1 MSSSAIAQTVLPR
14 FSIGVLEDTQPL
26 SDEALLEMSLSK
38 PSAFEALV
46 TRYQSQFLSRAQ
58 AVLRDR
64 DRAEDVVQETFVR
77 IYRFAPRFS
86 AAQGNFRSWSLTIL
100 MNVARTHYQK
110 TARDRGHTAPLEP
123 EHYESL
129 ADNSIHAKEGNEAY
143 AKEVVTKALAHAPA
157 VPVAVIVDEAVTV
170 GLKVGLGDTVIVAV
184 SVGVT
189 EKQGAVDFDDLIVR
203 CVEMLENNRNI
214 REKYQNFFTHIHIDE
229 YQDTNNAQYKFSK
242 LLVNPNTN
250 NICVVGDTDQNIYS
264 WRGANL
270 KNIMTFEKDFP
281 GTKVILLEENY
292 RSTGNILSL
301 ANNAIKKNT
310 VRKEKNLFTR
320 SGAGEEIEI
329 LPSFDEESEAEWVA
343 TKAKELI
350 SNGAK
355 PNQIAVLYRTNF
367 QSRIMEEMM
376 LRNDVP
382 YTVLGTKFFERK
394 EVKDILSYLK
404 AALNPKSQPDLKRVF
419 DTPKKGIGKTTIAKL
434 FAGEQLPAAASKK
447 VQGVFD
453 FLKTINEM
461 LEHEPLSDV
470 MNYILVE
477 SGLEKELKDDGEDGM
492 VRLANISELVTLAQK
507 YDHLPYDQNIES
519 FFELASLSSDQDDD
533 KKENEGVRLMTI
545 HASKG
550 LEFDYVFIVGLEE
563 DLFPSKNFSG
573 KTKSKEEGEEERRLF
588 YVAVTRARKKLFLTY
603 AEMRTIF
610 GQRNIAPPSQFLSD
624 IDPNATIYH
633 DVYYKQNNGR
643 VFYI

>member
-1 MSSSAIAQTVLPR
+1 
-14 FSIGVLEDTQPL
+14 
-26 SDEALLEMSLSK
+26 
-38 PSAFEALV
+38 
-46 TRYQSQFLSRAQ
+46 
-58 AVLRDR
+58 
-64 DRAEDVVQETFVR
+64 
-77 IYRFAPRFS
+77 
-86 AAQGNFRSWSLTIL
+86 
-100 MNVARTHYQK
+100 
-110 TARDRGHTAPLEP
+110 
-123 EHYESL
+123 
-129 ADNSIHAKEGNEAY
+129 
-143 AKEVVTKALAHAPA
+143 
-157 VPVAVIVDEAVTV
+157 
-170 GLKVGLGDTVIVAV
+170 
-184 SVGVT
+184 
-189 EKQGAVDFDDLIVR
+189 
-203 CVEMLENNRNI
+203 
-214 REKYQNFFTHIHIDE
+214 
-229 YQDTNNAQYKFSK
+229 
-242 LLVNPNTN
+242 
-250 NICVVGDTDQNIYS
+250 
-264 WRGANL
+264 
-270 KNIMTFEKDFP
+270 
-281 GTKVILLEENY
+281 
-292 RSTGNILSL
+292 
-301 ANNAIKKNT
+301 
-310 VRKEKNLFTR
+310 
-320 SGAGEEIEI
+320 
-329 LPSFDEESEAEWVA
+329 
-343 TKAKELI
+343 
-350 SNGAK
+350 
-355 PNQIAVLYRTNF
+355 
-367 QSRIMEEMM
+367 MEEMM

-573 KTKSKEEGEEERRLF
+573 KTKSKEQKTFSLPLF
-588 YVAVTRARKKLFLTY
+588 YFQDGQKYDILKVLQGCSKPKLLFYATQDDFSDPCDYQKVFATLPDPKELHELNCTHDYRYSPSAVEEVNQVAK
-603 AEMRTIF
+603 
-610 GQRNIAPPSQFLSD
+610 QFLLKYLH
-624 IDPNATIYH
+624 A
-633 DVYYKQNNGR
+633 
-643 VFYI
+643 